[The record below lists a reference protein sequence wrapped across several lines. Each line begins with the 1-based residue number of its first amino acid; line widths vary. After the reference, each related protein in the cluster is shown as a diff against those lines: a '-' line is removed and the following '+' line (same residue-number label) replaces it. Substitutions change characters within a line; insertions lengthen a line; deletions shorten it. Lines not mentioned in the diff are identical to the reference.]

1 MVEENKQKLENVNI
15 AGKNKNKNIIIFIMS
30 NNSWIAPLFGSIA
43 GLIILGFSYN
53 MYDNNKKAAIE
64 TESKNIQQMNW
75 QNRDEAFGGRK
86 TKRRKYRKN
95 ASKKKR

>member
-1 MVEENKQKLENVNI
+1 
-15 AGKNKNKNIIIFIMS
+15 MS
-30 NNSWIAPLFGSIA
+30 NNSWIAPVSIIA
-43 GLIILGFSYN
+43 GIIILGFSYN

-64 TESKNIQQMNW
+64 TKDEETQIKRNENTHDPY
-75 QNRDEAFGGRK
+75 NNEAFGGRK